1 MKKKISL
8 LMCCCVVAL
17 GIGVSVAYYNTK
29 SLGFDENTK
38 LFDYDDEKVT
48 FMDFDIYYEDVSNV
62 IYNVSKYIPKEVTTI

>member
-1 MKKKISL
+1 
-8 LMCCCVVAL
+8 VVAL